1 MTTTAAPT
9 TTSAARPVAAHAP
22 ARASVPAGAAIE
34 FRAVQKSYGSTS
46 VLEGLSLTIEAGE
59 FIALLGP
66 SGCGKTTALRIL
78 GGFETPSGG
87 DVLVDGESVLPLPP
101 HRRGIG
107 MVFQTYSL
115 FPNLTVR
122 KNVEFGL
129 ALRRVPRAERKRIAL
144 DMLETV
150 RLGGFENRYPN
161 QLSGG
166 QQQRVALARALAI
179 SPGILLLDEPL
190 SALDAQVRAGLREEI
205 RELQLRTGIT
215 VVFVTH
221 DQEEALA
228 MADRVAVMRDGQ
240 IQQIATPDELFFRP
254 EGAFV
259 AGFVGVTNELP
270 VAPRAP
276 QPEFWAPPVGLE
288 AADRIFVRPDALVCE
303 PSTEA
308 VGTVTSHLFLGA
320 TTRITVET
328 FDRAH
333 RVKVDLPTHR
343 VVTVPVGERVAIRLT
358 QPAIYRVA
366 ADVAIPAAAVVPE
379 PADFLREPSSSAG

>member
-1 MTTTAAPT
+1 MT
-9 TTSAARPVAAHAP
+9 SI
-22 ARASVPAGAAIE
+22 SSPAGAAIE
-34 FRAVQKSYGSTS
+34 FRGVQKSYGATS
-46 VLEGLSLTIEAGE
+46 VLEDLSLHIEAGE

-107 MVFQTYSL
+107 MVFQSYSL

-144 DMLETV
+144 EMLETV
-150 RLGGFENRYPN
+150 RLGGFEHRYPN

-228 MADRVAVMRDGQ
+228 MADRVAVMRDGR

-270 VAPRAP
+270 VAARSP
-276 QPEFWAPPVGLE
+276 QPEFWAPPADP
-288 AADRIFVRPDALVCE
+288 AAGDRLFVRPDALVCE
-303 PSTEA
+303 PSTDA

-328 FDRAH
+328 FDGAH
-333 RVKVDLPTHR
+333 RVKVDLPTHQ

-366 ADVAIPAAAVVPE
+366 ADVSVPAGAVVPE
-379 PADFLREPSSSAG
+379 AAEFFRQRAASA